1 MEKLL
6 LSEIASAINAETS
19 HEAEITE
26 ICTDTRQLSKGCLF
40 VALKG
45 ENFDAH
51 DFVPKAFES

>member
-19 HEAEITE
+19 HEPEITE

-40 VALKG
+40 IALKG

-51 DFVPKAFES
+51 DFP